1 MTIKQCSYLIYPFIH
16 LPITFQSTYIYI
28 CVNIYVYTYTSYV
41 YIYIYMCVYHM
52 YIHIYICIT
61 SYARIKLKININ
73 KKRTQISDVHP
84 EVSRHIEAP
93 EDSTVSTEHTWRS
106 GTVSLGDAHLAKLM
120 RLGPMAWW
128 AKLLAIR
135 FFLVVW
141 LKNA

>member
-1 MTIKQCSYLIYPFIH
+1 MGTSYYI
-16 LPITFQSTYIYI
+16 PILYYFFLYH
-28 CVNIYVYTYTSYV
+28 YVSYV
-41 YIYIYMCVYHM
+41 Y
-52 YIHIYICIT
+52 IYICIT
-61 SYARIKLKININ
+61 SYARIKLQINLN
-73 KKRTQISDVHP
+73 EKTTQISDVHP

-135 FFLVVW
+135 FCF
-141 LKNA
+141 